1 MAIGGGVTGA
11 HTATIRVLVN
21 DAALEEPWVAELSR
35 ALGDWLR
42 YAHVGAAIDL

>member
-1 MAIGGGVTGA
+1 MGA

-21 DAALEEPWVAELSR
+21 DATIEEPSLAELSR
-35 ALGDWLR
+35 AFGDWLR